1 MPESVLSIFHGFPNS
16 HQKKLEVFILQVEES
31 KDIRLNNFS
40 KAT

>member
-1 MPESVLSIFHGFPNS
+1 MPDSVLSTFHGFPNS
-16 HQKKLEVFILQVEES
+16 HTKKMEVFILQVEES